1 MIAYQILKIETVIIA
16 NRTIN
21 CLPASAT
28 TTSFQTLPPVQ
39 GNSKTFS
46 HRLAG
51 KHSFL
56 HPLVVIPPGN
66 ISSGATVID
75 QYKLKTQDIAA
86 TALLDN
92 TQNGVLHALPL
103 YKMTTLQHEDIQH
116 KARQGRFQK
125 LLPRYVYPRDPS
137 AWQRSEFSVES
148 SVDIFWSF
156 CRSCCEFNI

>member
-1 MIAYQILKIETVIIA
+1 MDC
-16 NRTIN
+16 TI
-21 CLPASAT
+21 
-28 TTSFQTLPPVQ
+28 TSFQTLPPVER
-39 GNSKTFS
+39 NIKAFP

-66 ISSGATVID
+66 NSSGATGAIELSKVIKTVND
-75 QYKLKTQDIAA
+75 QYKLKTQNNAA

-116 KARQGRFQK
+116 KARQGTF
-125 LLPRYVYPRDPS
+125 
-137 AWQRSEFSVES
+137 
-148 SVDIFWSF
+148 
-156 CRSCCEFNI
+156 